1 MNTTAANILKILSQT
16 EMSIE
21 DMQLY
26 LDVEKSSIIK
36 TISQIN
42 DFLISIN
49 LPIISKNDDFYFLKL
64 NSQELKFLFKNFK
77 VLTAEEKTDYLFIK
91 FISTGFLKL
100 EKEKEILDISR

>member
-1 MNTTAANILKILSQT
+1 MNTTAANILKVLSQT

-36 TISQIN
+36 TISQLN

-49 LPIISKNDDFYFLKL
+49 LPIISKKDDFYFLKL
-64 NSQELKFLFKNFK
+64 TPQDLKYLFENFT
-77 VLTAEEKTDYLFIK
+77 VLTVDEKVDYLFIK
-91 FISTGFLKL
+91 FISTV
-100 EKEKEILDISR
+100 LDRKSVV